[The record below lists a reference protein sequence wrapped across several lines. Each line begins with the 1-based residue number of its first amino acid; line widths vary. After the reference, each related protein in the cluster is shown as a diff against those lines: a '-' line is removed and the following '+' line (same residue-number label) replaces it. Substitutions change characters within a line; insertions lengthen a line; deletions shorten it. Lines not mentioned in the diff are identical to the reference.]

1 MITWS
6 LDDAQVRSPSLLA
19 MKAVRRREI
28 EDPKTK
34 RTCHDRSGFDELSH
48 SSKVPALKEFS
59 SYILHQKI
67 PFRTTGPLRVL
78 AQKFARTEGS
88 ALVWTSTSNRSKTIV
103 PIAEPMVEE
112 PVGEP
117 PAMVD

>member
-6 LDDAQVRSPSLLA
+6 LDDAQVRSPSLLP

-28 EDPKTK
+28 EDPKTQN
-34 RTCHDRSGFDELSH
+34 HDRSGFDELSH

-67 PFRTTGPLRVL
+67 PFRTTGHLRVL

-112 PVGEP
+112 PIGEP